1 MNDSYES
8 YSTWSEEIASDL
20 WDMTLIQARKE
31 LDGSNV
37 FSLVDDIHHLLYEKR
52 IKDEID
58 NALSAEVDRQID
70 EYKENKYG
78 TSESNCSVG

>member
-31 LDGSNV
+31 LDNSDV
-37 FSLVDDIHHLLYEKR
+37 FSLVDDIHHFLYEKR
-52 IKDEID
+52 VKNEID
-58 NALSAEVDRQID
+58 KALSAHVDGQID
-70 EYKENKYG
+70 EYKENKHG
-78 TSESNCSVG
+78 AS

>member
-8 YSTWSEEIASDL
+8 YSTWSEDIASDL

-31 LDGSNV
+31 LDGSDT
-37 FSLVDDIHHLLYEKR
+37 FSLVDDIHHLLYKKR
-52 IKDEID
+52 IEDEID

-70 EYKENKYG
+70 EYKEKKHG
-78 TSESNCSVG
+78 AS

>member
-31 LDGSNV
+31 LDNSDS
-37 FSLVDDIHHLLYEKR
+37 FSLVDDIHHFLYEKR
-52 IKDEID
+52 IKNEID
-58 NALSAEVDRQID
+58 KALSADVDRQID
-70 EYKENKYG
+70 EYKENKHG
-78 TSESNCSVG
+78 AS

>member
-31 LDGSNV
+31 LDNSDT
-37 FSLVDDIHHLLYEKR
+37 FSLVDDIHHFLYEKR
-52 IKDEID
+52 IKNEID
-58 NALSAEVDRQID
+58 KALSADVDRQID
-70 EYKENKYG
+70 EYKENKHG
-78 TSESNCSVG
+78 AS